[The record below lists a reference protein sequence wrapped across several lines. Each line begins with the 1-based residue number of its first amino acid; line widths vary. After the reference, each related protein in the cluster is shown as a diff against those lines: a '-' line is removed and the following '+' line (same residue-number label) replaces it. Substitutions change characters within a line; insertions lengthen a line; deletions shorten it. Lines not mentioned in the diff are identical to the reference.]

1 MANCN
6 DQKHPLQRGG
16 TAQTER
22 LLPGLQPGFV
32 LADENSFA
40 DWIVFAKEFSN
51 YVHYYGLNNESI
63 SDWSVFFNSDVSA
76 VLGTIAVQDADVY
89 KRSIKER
96 FDFLKDSDH
105 QPQLPAAK
113 QKLHELFSVILTI
126 CEAMDE
132 YCRLLPADIALK
144 SGIENL
150 AKNQLAPMLK
160 RLLGYYKGA
169 KPSLAN
175 SLLDTGNFTGWKVL
189 GMPVKPAEQII
200 NGAGLGS
207 FWWKHE
213 PAPASWNDY
222 YNNIAIIPIDESV
235 YGGDPDAFMR
245 IYHAANHNL
254 FAGVFDVFLMAYSKL
269 IKDAEQELLRTLEN
283 RNTHPPHYAL
293 FLAFLKLFKLAQHDL
308 NTVTQRHLDLYYK
321 EILQLKQKPAAPNS
335 AHVIAEL
342 AKPVEDFILPDT
354 ALFKAG
360 KDSEGKE
367 VLYKSAKETV
377 FNKAVVKELRS
388 VYVGSSVDNHPV
400 TPGSLS
406 MVNNEHRLFA
416 ASVINSADGAGAELT
431 SANKEWHPVANRLF
445 KDGNVLDVKMPLAQI
460 GFAVASHYLY
470 LQEGVRKI
478 KLRLATNNNTALTG
492 KQYEVYITTEKEW
505 YKVPVTDVSVA
516 VNSNLNK
523 GTESCAEFTVSLPGD
538 VPAVVNYS
546 SKVHGGTLGVSVP
559 VMKVMLVND
568 ETLAYEYE
576 ALKLVTVSKVEVAV
590 EVGTI
595 TNNYNQDGLKQLLV
609 SADGGVIDSSKPFLP
624 FGAQPRK
631 DAGLVIGNKELFCK
645 KNASLKLNIEWANI
659 PALNDIKYDEGVAGG
674 SSVPLVNGRFL
685 QQGKWSDKNELNAA
699 ITQLSGISVFSTGAA
714 FITASLPVPATSI
727 VDYDDEYDAYATS
740 SSAGFLQLVLDS
752 DLGHKQFLT
761 DQTIHLINSA
771 KGSGTATAFTGK
783 EPYTPVIQ
791 SLYISYSAFSDVV
804 EINNSSNTAQK
815 MVSFF
820 HLYPFGDAEQHASVT
835 GETNHY
841 LLPQFSHKNTAL
853 GVDEHHAGEFY
864 IGLQNLLPKQ
874 VVQILFQVMDG
885 TADPTVVKPDEHIYW
900 SYLSG
905 NRWINFD
912 PYTITDATL
921 QLLQSGIIGF
931 TIPADASVQHTLMPA
946 GLIWIKAAVKEKAE
960 AVCKLLSVQAQAA
973 VVTFADQNNAADFLN
988 TALPAQTISKLKV
1001 PQAAVKKITQPYSSF
1016 GGRALES
1023 KDTFYVRVSE
1033 RLRHKAR
1040 AVTIWDYEH
1049 LLLEAFPLIHKV
1061 KCLSHTQSDD
1071 VEYNEVKPG
1080 HVTIITIPDLKQRN
1094 DANPLKPYTSQSVLK
1109 SMEAFLKKKISCHVK
1124 LHVVNPLF
1132 EEVKLK
1138 FKMQLVKGFDDFT
1151 VYRTKLQ
1158 EEITAFL
1165 SPWAYGNG
1173 NLNFGGIIYKSVL
1186 INFIEERPYVD
1197 FITDVELSHYDADKN
1212 LLNPDADEVIVS
1224 TAKSILVSVPASQH
1238 DITEVEASVTP
1249 EQYECSFIEQQKKPT
1264 LL

>member
-1 MANCN
+1 MANCS

-22 LLPGLQPGFV
+22 LLPGLQTGYV
-32 LADENSFA
+32 LADEHSFA
-40 DWIVFAKEFSN
+40 DWIVFAKEFSAYVN
-51 YVHYYGLNNESI
+51 YYELTNEKKGN
-63 SDWSVFFNSDVSA
+63 WNAFFNSDVSA
-76 VLGTIAVQDADVY
+76 VLGTIAVQDADIY

-96 FDFLKDSDH
+96 FDFLKNSDH
-105 QPQLPAAK
+105 KTQLPAAK

-144 SGIENL
+144 AGIENM

-169 KPSLAN
+169 KPSMAN

-189 GMPVKPAEQII
+189 GVPVKPAEQII

-207 FWWKHE
+207 FWWKHV
-213 PAPASWNDY
+213 PAPASWSNY
-222 YNNIAIIPIDESV
+222 YNDIAVIPVDESI
-235 YGGDPDAFMR
+235 YGGDPDPFMR

-342 AKPVEDFILPDT
+342 AKPVEDFILPDA

-388 VYVGSSVDNHPV
+388 VYLGSSVDNHPV
-400 TPGSLS
+400 TPNSSTL
-406 MVNNEHRLFA
+406 VINEHRLFA
-416 ASVINSADGAGAELT
+416 APVINSADGMGAELT
-431 SANKEWHPVANRLF
+431 SPNKEWHPVTNRLF
-445 KDGNVLDVKMPLAQI
+445 KDGKVLDVKMPPAQI

-478 KLRLATNNNTALTG
+478 KLRFATNNNTVLTG

-505 YKVPVTDVSVA
+505 YKVPVTDVSVV
-516 VNSNLNK
+516 VNNNLNI

-538 VPAVVNYS
+538 APAVMNYS

-559 VMKVMLVND
+559 VMKIILVND

-576 ALKLVTVSKVEVAV
+576 ALKLVTVTKVEVAV
-590 EVGTI
+590 EVGNLSALSKDGVKNLFLSTDAGI
-595 TNNYNQDGLKQLLV
+595 TDG
-609 SADGGVIDSSKPFLP
+609 SKPFQP
-624 FGAQPRK
+624 FGAFPV
-631 DAGLVIGNKELFCK
+631 AGNRLVIGNKEIFTKQNL
-645 KNASLKLNIEWANI
+645 SLSFNIEWKGLTGFSAANVAFSPLSDGGDFPNI
-659 PALNDIKYDEGVAGG
+659 DIKYLANGIWQNWITNTELFPLGVN
-674 SSVPLVNGRFL
+674 VN
-685 QQGKWSDKNELNAA
+685 S
-699 ITQLSGISVFSTGAA
+699 
-714 FITASLPVPATSI
+714 FIKPSASLSNTVI
-727 VDYDDEYDAYATS
+727 S
-740 SSAGFLQLVLDS
+740 SENYSQYELSTKNGFVALQLNQGFGYKEYQDALA
-752 DLGHKQFLT
+752 LY
-761 DQTIHLINSA
+761 LIGQSKNPKEGSA
-771 KGSGTATAFTGK
+771 VTA
-783 EPYTPVIQ
+783 PYIPVIQ

-804 EINNSSNTAQK
+804 EVNNSSSNTQRQ
-815 MVSFF
+815 VSLF

-835 GETNHY
+835 GETSHY
-841 LLPQFSHKNTAL
+841 LLPQFSHKNAVL

-874 VVQILFQVMDG
+874 AVHILFQVMDG

-912 PYTITDATL
+912 PYTIADATL
-921 QLLQSGIIGF
+921 QLLQSGIISF
-931 TIPADASVQHTLMPA
+931 VIPADATTQHTLMPA
-946 GLIWIKAAVKEKAE
+946 GFTWIKAAVKEKAE
-960 AVCKLLSVQAQAA
+960 AICKLLSVQAQAA
-973 VVTFADQNNAADFLN
+973 VVTFDDHNNAADFLN
-988 TALPAQTISKLKV
+988 TALPEQTITKLKV
-1001 PQAAVKKITQPYSSF
+1001 PQSAVKKITQPYSSF
-1016 GGRALES
+1016 GGRSLES
-1023 KDTFYVRVSE
+1023 NDAFYVRVSE

-1040 AVTIWDYEH
+1040 AITIWDYEH

-1061 KCLSHTQSDD
+1061 KCLSHTQSDQ
-1071 VEYNEVKPG
+1071 EYNEVKPG

-1132 EEVKLK
+1132 EEVKLT
-1138 FKMQLVKGFDDFT
+1138 FKLRLLKGFDDFT

-1173 NLNFGGIIYKSVL
+1173 DLNFGGIIYKSVL

-1197 FITDVELSHYDADKN
+1197 FITDVELSHYDAKKN
-1212 LLNPDADEVIVS
+1212 LLNPDADEVIAS

-1238 DITEVEASVTP
+1238 SITEADATITT
-1249 EQYECSFIEQQKKPT
+1249 EQYECSYIEQQKKPT